1 MNDWMIIASVLLCTL
16 LFLYTV
22 IKGRKLHIL
31 LKKNVYLEE
40 RVEELNSEL
49 EEERNQ
55 RGMLQERLE
64 ELRYEADFH
73 AEEFFPYLFDEPY
86 VHYYDSLDVKPDSV
100 LMVYRLI
107 NINRTDTLYDG
118 IRIVLKDTLAIKD
131 TVAVKD
137 TVPVREVVKVKSWA
151 ARRDSILSGDIRV
164 RPKGRMINKKQ
175 IK

>member
-1 MNDWMIIASVLLCTL
+1 MRTTGQILD
-16 LFLYTV
+16 
-22 IKGRKLHIL
+22 RKLAELH
-31 LKKNVYLEE
+31 KKE
-40 RVEELNSEL
+40 EELARLKE
-49 EEERNQ
+49 
-55 RGMLQERLE
+55 LQERLE

-118 IRIVLKDTLAIKD
+118 IRMVLKDTLAIKD

-137 TVPVREVVKVKSWA
+137 TVPVREAVKVKSWA
-151 ARRDSILSGDIRV
+151 ARRDSVLSGDIRV